1 MTAVLAAFSLQG
13 KIEQYGAYA
22 GVAAVF
28 GLGILSLLYFAQARE
43 VKRLREWAG
52 RAPERA
58 AELEARVTADAQR
71 RVTPAPAPTPA
82 PRPAAPMTP
91 AAQQSAPPP
100 GPGVA
105 APATAAA
112 AAAGAPATAVAKP
125 GTTAPQNGTG
135 SGRRCRRRAPRS
147 RGGQAAGRRGEEA
160 RRAPPRRPTTSPS
173 PSARSP
179 SPPSPRPSR
188 RSRGEP
194 PRRRHGGGQ
203 RPRGGPARRPRRARP
218 LRCARRS
225 PRRRLPPRTPAGTRP
240 RPDADDGRS
249 RGRIAA
255 IVGGVVAAI
264 AVVAVAGFLLFGGS
278 GGDKPTPKPNTV
290 AQPTGATTGNAGGS
304 STPKTPAKVDRK
316 AVPLAVLNGTTVTG
330 LARGAADKLTKKG
343 YNEPNVVTNDTTNQA
358 RPTTQ
363 IYYEAKARAAALDV
377 AKILGVPTVAGQ
389 GDGRQRA
396 GARRPRRGRR
406 LRRGRQGAVVP
417 PPHDHPPGPP
427 RADGLQP
434 RGPLPGPSARAARRH
449 RARAGRR
456 AGPGGRRGGDRLAVV
471 QPAAPR
477 ARDGG
482 RGGRADRPAARSR
495 TRASSRPTRATGRT
509 ARSPRCAPRTPRA
522 SRASSAPTRRFAIRA
537 ASRSPSSPR
546 ASRRGSPT
554 CAHSRGA
561 PGARGLPPRRHPP
574 RAGRR
579 PRG

>member
-71 RVTPAPAPTPA
+71 RVTPAPVPTPA
-82 PRPAAPMTP
+82 PRPAAPVTP
-91 AAQQSAPPP
+91 AAQQSAPPL

-125 GTTAPQNGTG
+125 GTTAPRNGTG
-135 SGRRCRRRAPRS
+135 SAAAVPAPGTEAKPQDGEAKKPGEPAAAPPDGPPKVFGPQPKPAEPEDKPAVPAVPAAATAAAAAAAAAAPAPRP
-147 RGGQAAGRRGEEA
+147 AAPL
-160 RRAPPRRPTTSPS
+160 RAPS
-173 PSARSP
+173 PSTA
-179 SPPSPRPSR
+179 
-188 RSRGEP
+188 
-194 PRRRHGGGQ
+194 
-203 RPRGGPARRPRRARP
+203 
-218 LRCARRS
+218 
-225 PRRRLPPRTPAGTRP
+225 LPPRTPAGTRP
-240 RPDADDGRS
+240 RPDADDGPS

-264 AVVAVAGFLLFGGS
+264 AVVAVAAFLLFGGS

-290 AQPTGATTGNAGGS
+290 AQPSGATTGSAGGS
-304 STPKTPAKVDRK
+304 TPPKTPAAVDRK

-377 AKILGVPTVAGQ
+377 AKILGVPTAQVKAM
-389 GDGRQRA
+389 DA
-396 GARRPRRGRR
+396 N
-406 LRRGRQGAVVP
+406 
-417 PPHDHPPGPP
+417 
-427 RADGLQP
+427 
-434 RGPLPGPSARAARRH
+434 ARA
-449 RARAGRR
+449 
-456 AGPGGRRGGDRLAVV
+456 L
-471 QPAAPR
+471 
-477 ARDGG
+477 
-482 RGGRADRPAARSR
+482 ADRAQVAV
-495 TRASSRPTRATGRT
+495 
-509 ARSPRCAPRTPRA
+509 
-522 SRASSAPTRRFAIRA
+522 FV
-537 ASRSPSSPR
+537 
-546 ASRRGSPT
+546 
-554 CAHSRGA
+554 GA
-561 PGARGLPPRRHPP
+561 DKAQ
-574 RAGRR
+574 
-579 PRG
+579 